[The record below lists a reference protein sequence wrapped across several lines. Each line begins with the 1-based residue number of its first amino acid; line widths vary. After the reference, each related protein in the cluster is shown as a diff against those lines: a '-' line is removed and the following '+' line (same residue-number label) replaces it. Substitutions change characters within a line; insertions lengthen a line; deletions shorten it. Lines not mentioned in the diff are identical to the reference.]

1 MTATPVISIVPGGYR
16 VHIADNPSVY
26 GTGATLPAALQALSA
41 AIAGTYDMEK
51 GDETAE
57 ARDAALRADILDN
70 DRFIR
75 GNQLQNTILLGVA
88 LGL

>member
-16 VHIADNPSVY
+16 VHIANIPSVY
-26 GTGATLPAALQALSA
+26 GTGASLPDALQALSA
-41 AIAGTYDMEK
+41 AIAGTYDTEK

-57 ARDAALRADILDN
+57 ARDAGRRTDILDN

>member
-1 MTATPVISIVPGGYR
+1 MSETPVISIVPGGYR
-16 VHIADNPSVY
+16 VHISGNPSIS
-26 GTGATLPAALQALSA
+26 GTGVTLPEALQSLSS
-41 AIAGTYDMEK
+41 AISKTYDTEK

>member
-1 MTATPVISIVPGGYR
+1 MTATPVISIIPGGYW
-16 VHIADNPSVY
+16 VHIGNNSSVY
-26 GTGATLPAALQALSA
+26 GTGATIPEALQSLSA
-41 AIAGTYDMEK
+41 AIAKTYDTEK

>member
-16 VHIADNPSVY
+16 VHIADTPSVY
-26 GTGATLPAALQALSA
+26 GTGATLPDALQALSA
-41 AIAGTYDMEK
+41 AIAGTYDTEK

-57 ARDAALRADILDN
+57 ARDAARRTDILDN

-75 GNQLQNTILLGVA
+75 SNQLQNTILLCIA